1 MVQNAETGG
10 SDMNK
15 SFHYHCIRVLAE
27 KAGFSEEH
35 AQTIAYASQYTDDAT
50 EHGKMNI
57 RNIPGNYDYP
67 RWDESKGTFDPICT
81 AHSAK
86 GWLTRL

>member
-27 KAGFSEEH
+27 KAGFSNEALEVGEVLPQ
-35 AQTIAYASQYTDDAT
+35 ARRPAENPDAISLPT
-50 EHGKMNI
+50 
-57 RNIPGNYDYP
+57 
-67 RWDESKGTFDPICT
+67 
-81 AHSAK
+81 SARIIK
-86 GWLTRL
+86 R